1 MKAHSDEVK
10 AAKKTA
16 RKAAKIAAK
25 MTIKGADDIN
35 KQEVGRKSSGDSFLD
50 LGTFANGTPVSE
62 ESLREWNNFSR
73 AEKVSKNMKRL
84 EQLVIP
90 WNRVQKSTK
99 STRAAGA
106 EDVLGREKEEAY
118 DLANHQRDI
127 GGKSM
132 LLFTHIPKVGGTT
145 FEYLL
150 SKNYR
155 INRTLHINNPELEK
169 RPYLLFK
176 HSKLTGVIMGHHRVD
191 SILYQM
197 IDCPI
202 MQVTMLREPISRIIS
217 YYNYK
222 REAKDKGHNTKDSK
236 VSKMTLAEFVESDE
250 FFEVVNG
257 QALRLTGKM
266 AKDLN
271 HSQHSH
277 EETLEEAKMILR
289 DRMSIFGIT
298 EQYAKFLVML
308 KRTLKWQD
316 IYYLRQ
322 NVTKQKTER
331 PVIDPSIIQTMRK
344 RNAID
349 VALYDYAKNL
359 FEERC
364 EELGIDQ
371 ADVDRYESNNKI
383 YQGILSESYR

>member
-1 MKAHSDEVK
+1 MKADSDDEK
-10 AAKKTA
+10 AAKKIA
-16 RKAAKIAAK
+16 RKAARIAAK
-25 MTIKGADDIN
+25 TSIGGPNDTQKQVINRKNSGNGLLEFGA
-35 KQEVGRKSSGDSFLD
+35 
-50 LGTFANGTPVSE
+50 FADGTPITE
-62 ESLREWNNFSR
+62 ESLKNWNDCSR
-73 AEKVSKNMKRL
+73 AEKVSRNMKRL

-90 WNRVQKSTK
+90 WSRVQKTTK
-99 STRAAGA
+99 LSKSAGT
-106 EDVLGREKEEAY
+106 EDALDMHGEEAY
-118 DLANHQRDI
+118 DLANHQRDK
-127 GGKSM
+127 GEKSM

-202 MQVTMLREPISRIIS
+202 MQVTMLREPISRLIS
-217 YYNYK
+217 YYYYK
-222 REAKDKGHNTKDSK
+222 REGKDKGPDNKDSK

-257 QALRLTGKM
+257 QALRITGKT
-266 AKDLN
+266 AKDLGQ
-271 HSQHSH
+271 SQHGH
-277 EETLEEAKMILR
+277 EDTLEEAKMILR

-331 PVIDPSIIQTMRK
+331 EAIDPDVIQTMRK
-344 RNAID
+344 RNAVDI
-349 VALYDYAKNL
+349 ALYDYAKNL

-364 EELGIDQ
+364 VELGISQ
-371 ADVDRYESNNKI
+371 VDVDRYEANNKI
-383 YQGILSESYR
+383 YKNILSESYR